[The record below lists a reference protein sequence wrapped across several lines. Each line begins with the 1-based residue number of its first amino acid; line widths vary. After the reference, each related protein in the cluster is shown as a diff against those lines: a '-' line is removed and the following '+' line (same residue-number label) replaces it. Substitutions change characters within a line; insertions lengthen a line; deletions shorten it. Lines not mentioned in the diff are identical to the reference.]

1 MRENV
6 IHRHFLRRALKLV
19 IPSLVLL
26 LLLGLA
32 AKSGS
37 VVVERVEVQQTSF
50 AKMIQGL
57 SAPDCGA

>member
-19 IPSLVLL
+19 IPGLVLF

-37 VVVERVEVQQTSF
+37 VVVERVEVQQTF
-50 AKMIQGL
+50 FCEDDTGL
-57 SAPDCGA
+57 ICT